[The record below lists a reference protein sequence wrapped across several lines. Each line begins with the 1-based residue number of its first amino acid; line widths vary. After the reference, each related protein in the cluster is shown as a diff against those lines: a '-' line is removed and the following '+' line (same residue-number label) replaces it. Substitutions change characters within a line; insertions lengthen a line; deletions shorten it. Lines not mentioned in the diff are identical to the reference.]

1 MGKAKNIKYSSK
13 SSLGLSGLVMP
24 PPHPT
29 PHQEGR
35 HTTQHTHF
43 SRISFVKKPYLATRL
58 KIFQN
63 SVQMYNIQIY
73 TRLLPKKD
81 ITIKDRDG
89 LSVTYHRGHLNPR
102 NMRGC
107 WTTWKTLHYIMY
119 MEVQKAHG
127 ALWAVHRPS
136 SRKEGH
142 LPDNAHRGTPL
153 TWGGEGGTLQNEAVH
168 PKIY

>member
-24 PPHPT
+24 PPHPN

-107 WTTWKTLHYIMY
+107 WTTWKTHYITLCTWKY
-119 MEVQKAHG
+119 KKPTVPSGLFTGPLAGRKAIYQIMHI
-127 ALWAVHRPS
+127 
-136 SRKEGH
+136 
-142 LPDNAHRGTPL
+142 
-153 TWGGEGGTLQNEAVH
+153 GELL
-168 PKIY
+168 